1 MSKDFLLEIGLEE
14 MPAKYVTSSV
24 LQLEKR
30 VTDWLKDN
38 QIEFKEIKTYSTP
51 RRLTVLVEEMAEEQ
65 ANRVEEAKGPAKK
78 NRSRRRRQLVKSS
91 IRVCKKVKKVAPE
104 DLTFREIKGVEYIY
118 IKKEVIGEK
127 NNGVTS
133 KLRKSSNK
141 YDFPSKYALG

>member
-65 ANRVEEAKGPAKK
+65 ANRVEEAKGTQK
-78 NRSRRRRQLVKSS
+78 NRSRRRRQLVKS
-91 IRVCKKVKKVAPE
+91 IRVCKK
-104 DLTFREIKGVEYIY
+104 
-118 IKKEVIGEK
+118 
-127 NNGVTS
+127 S
-133 KLRKSSNK
+133 KSCARRFN
-141 YDFPSKYALG
+141 FPRN

>member
-1 MSKDFLLEIGLEE
+1 

-65 ANRVEEAKGPAKK
+65 ANRVEEAKALPK
-78 NRSRRRRQLVKSS
+78 NRSRRRR
-91 IRVCKKVKKVAPE
+91 
-104 DLTFREIKGVEYIY
+104 
-118 IKKEVIGEK
+118 
-127 NNGVTS
+127 
-133 KLRKSSNK
+133 
-141 YDFPSKYALG
+141 

>member
-65 ANRVEEAKGPAKK
+65 ANRVEEAKGPAKIALDDEGNWSK
-78 NRSRRRRQLVKSS
+78 AALGFA
-91 IRVCKKVKKVAPE
+91 KVKK
-104 DLTFREIKGVEYIY
+104 
-118 IKKEVIGEK
+118 
-127 NNGVTS
+127 
-133 KLRKSSNK
+133 LRQKI
-141 YDFPSKYALG
+141 

>member
-91 IRVCKKVKKVAPE
+91 IRVCKK
-104 DLTFREIKGVEYIY
+104 
-118 IKKEVIGEK
+118 
-127 NNGVTS
+127 S
-133 KLRKSSNK
+133 KSCARRFN
-141 YDFPSKYALG
+141 FPRN

>member
-78 NRSRRRRQLVKSS
+78 IALDDEGNWSKAALGFAKSQ
-91 IRVCKKVKKVAPE
+91 KVAPE

-118 IKKEVIGEK
+118 IKKEV
-127 NNGVTS
+127 
-133 KLRKSSNK
+133 
-141 YDFPSKYALG
+141 